1 MITLEDLK
9 KAPVFYK
16 NCKSVRKRGGKIC
29 EDCPFRKIIEKL
41 ESHEKGI

>member
-9 KAPVFYK
+9 NSPIFYK

-29 EDCPFRKIIEKL
+29 QDCPFRELIEKL
-41 ESHEKGI
+41 ES